1 MSWTYR
7 WPRGRRRSGPRVR
20 VPTLDGHV
28 DLTIPPG
35 IGSGKKLRIPGKG
48 LGGKTRA
55 DQLVRILIQVP
66 ASLSAEERELWE
78 KLART
83 SALRAETF

>member
-1 MSWTYR
+1 
-7 WPRGRRRSGPRVR
+7 
-20 VPTLDGHV
+20 V